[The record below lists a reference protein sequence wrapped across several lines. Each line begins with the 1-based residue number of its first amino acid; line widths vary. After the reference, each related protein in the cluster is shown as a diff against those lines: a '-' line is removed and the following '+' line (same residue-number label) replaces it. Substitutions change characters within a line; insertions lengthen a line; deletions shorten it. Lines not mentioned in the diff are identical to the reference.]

1 MRSTGKSGQL
11 DAINIAILN
20 ELQVDGRL
28 SNLQLVQR
36 VHLSTS
42 ACLRR
47 VKQLEESGVIARYAA
62 LINAKAVGQH
72 GTSFT
77 IVNLESLTSPM
88 LEAFERAVRDEP
100 RVLDCYY
107 VAGSNDYLI
116 RFTYRDAEDLERFHT
131 EVLMRLP
138 GVMRSNSMLVL
149 RTVKKTTALALP
161 RA

>member
-1 MRSTGKSGQL
+1 MRSTGKSVQL
-11 DAINIAILN
+11 DAINVAILN
-20 ELQVDGRL
+20 ELQADGRL
-28 SNLQLVQR
+28 SNLQLAQR
-36 VHLSTS
+36 IHLSTS

-47 VKQLEESGVIARYAA
+47 VKQLEEAGVIDRYAA
-62 LINAKAVGQH
+62 LLNAKAVGQH
-72 GTSFT
+72 GTSFS
-77 IVNLESLTSPM
+77 IVNLETLTNPM
-88 LEAFERAVRDEP
+88 LEAFEQAVRDEP

-149 RTVKKTTALALP
+149 RTVKKTTALRL
-161 RA
+161 

>member
-1 MRSTGKSGQL
+1 MRSSGKSVQL
-11 DAINIAILN
+11 DAINVAILN
-20 ELQVDGRL
+20 ELQADGRL
-28 SNLQLVQR
+28 SNLQLAQR

-47 VKQLEESGVIARYAA
+47 VKQLEEAGVIARYAA
-62 LINAKAVGQH
+62 LLNAKAVGQH

-77 IVNLESLTSPM
+77 IVNLETLTNPM
-88 LEAFERAVRDEP
+88 LEAFEQAVRDEP

-149 RTVKKTTALALP
+149 RTVKKTTALQL
-161 RA
+161 

>member
-1 MRSTGKSGQL
+1 MRSTGKSVQL
-11 DAINIAILN
+11 DAISVAILN
-20 ELQVDGRL
+20 ELQADGRL
-28 SNLQLVQR
+28 SNLQLAQR

-47 VKQLEESGVIARYAA
+47 VKQLEESGVIDRYAA
-62 LINAKAVGQH
+62 LLNAKVVGQH

-77 IVNLESLTSPM
+77 IVNLETLTNPM
-88 LEAFERAVRDEP
+88 LEAFEQAVRDEP

-149 RTVKKTTALALP
+149 RTVKKTTALRL
-161 RA
+161 